1 MIRRQKMLGIL
12 LLVTMVS
19 LPAKAGWISD
29 FGKRLVEGAK
39 NAAQNNVQNKINR
52 SIDNAMDGK
61 LGKQQKSTNSIK
73 GKNEYQGN
81 PERSISKSGSDVTY
95 DEVDTTGMLDLK
107 VVEKKALPFTGK
119 YQEIDLDVFKFQG
132 ERIYTANL
140 MIGEQAKDID
150 AYLHPGFYLICF
162 VPRTWDANV
171 HVGSKAESEGVEF
184 GYGLRVRKR
193 LLKNGIYSMNGKDGS
208 AAFILEA
215 GKTGGRV
222 DMVMVNEMSKR
233 GAMEVTIFKIP
244 GPDAIK

>member
-1 MIRRQKMLGIL
+1 MTRKQKMLGIL

-19 LPAKAGWISD
+19 SPVKAGWISD
-29 FGKRLVEGAK
+29 FGKRLTEGAK
-39 NAAQNNVQNKINR
+39 NAIQNNIQNKVNKTIN
-52 SIDNAMDGK
+52 DTMDGK
-61 LGKQQKSTNSIK
+61 LNTDSAK
-73 GKNEYQGN
+73 GKKDYKMDPQ
-81 PERSISKSGSDVTY
+81 RSASKSGFDVKY

-132 ERIYTANL
+132 ERIYSANL

-171 HVGSKAESEGVEF
+171 HVGGRNESEGVEF
-184 GYGLRVRKR
+184 GYGLKVRKR
-193 LLKNGIYSMNGKDGS
+193 LLKNDIYSMNGKDGS

-215 GKTGGRV
+215 GKTGGHV